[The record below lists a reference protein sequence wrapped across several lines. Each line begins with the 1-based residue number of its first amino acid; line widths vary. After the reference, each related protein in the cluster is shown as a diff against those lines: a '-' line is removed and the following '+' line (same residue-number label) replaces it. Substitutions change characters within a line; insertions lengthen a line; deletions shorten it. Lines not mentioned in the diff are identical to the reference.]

1 MKMSNVEEVKKIKI
15 KIKVLQ
21 EKLISVENKE
31 VKAVMHEGKNIAELQ
46 RKSEVRGIRRDLKE
60 KITTLEV
67 INKADVLIN
76 GVKENE

>member
-1 MKMSNVEEVKKIKI
+1 MSQVEEVKKIKI